1 MSDYHSIKAAVLT
14 ELEQSLPLLRKR
26 FGVETI
32 GLFGSVARGDENE
45 QSDINI
51 LYLFAEDR
59 GNLSEFIGLQEYLEE
74 LFGREVHMVSIEYLD
89 EDLRPYVK
97 KDALLFGLQQ
107 ELL

>member
-1 MSDYHSIKAAVLT
+1 MSVYQSIRTLVLSK
-14 ELEQSLPLLRKR
+14 LEESLPILRER

-32 GLFGSVARGDENE
+32 GLFGSVARGDETE

-59 GNLSEFIGLQEYLEE
+59 GYLSDFIGLQEYLEE

-89 EDLRPYVK
+89 DDLRPYVK
-97 KDALLFGLQQ
+97 KDARLFGLQQ
-107 ELL
+107 ELV

>member
-1 MSDYHSIKAAVLT
+1 MSVYQSIRTLVLSR
-14 ELEQSLPLLRKR
+14 LEDALPTLQER

-74 LFGREVHMVSIEYLD
+74 LFGREVHMVSIEYLND
-89 EDLRPYVK
+89 DLRPYVK
-97 KDALLFGLQQ
+97 KDARLFGLQQ
-107 ELL
+107 ELI

>member
-1 MSDYHSIKAAVLT
+1 MSVYHSIRAAVLSK
-14 ELEQSLPLLRKR
+14 LEEALPILRER

-59 GNLSEFIGLQEYLEE
+59 GNLSDFIGLQEY
-74 LFGREVHMVSIEYLD
+74 
-89 EDLRPYVK
+89 
-97 KDALLFGLQQ
+97 
-107 ELL
+107 